1 MFVDFSE
8 CPNFN
13 FLHIITQK
21 KDVSPNI
28 SKSQKNCLECKELL
42 VYNSIFHSEN
52 NLRFNGELIA
62 YSVDPSVHH
71 TSGMKEGGIVQN
83 TSHNGTKYF

>member
-1 MFVDFSE
+1 M
-8 CPNFN
+8 
-13 FLHIITQK
+13 
-21 KDVSPNI
+21 
-28 SKSQKNCLECKELL
+28 L

-71 TSGMKEGGIVQN
+71 TSGMNEGGIVQN
-83 TSHNGTKYF
+83 TSHNGTKYFWIHIKISVKVEKILKGSLESIPSPSPSKKI